1 MKTIPF
7 YLLIFIFFGSFTTVF
22 AQDEFYSTN
31 KTTETKAVSIDTVDL
46 YNYTTE
52 QDFLEANRDVEIYT
66 VADAETE
73 EENERIKQRRN
84 IRAEVVAEIVVD
96 VFINTVFIIAAFWQ

>member
-7 YLLIFIFFGSFTTVF
+7 YLLIIIFFGSFTTVF

-31 KTTETKAVSIDTVDL
+31 KTTETKTVSIDTVDL
-46 YNYTTE
+46 DNYTTE
-52 QDFLEANRDVEIYT
+52 QDYLEAVQEVENYS
-66 VADAETE
+66 VADIETE
-73 EENERIKQRRN
+73 EENKRVKHRRI
-84 IRAEVVAEIVVD
+84 IRAEVVAEIAVD